1 MSVSFIQLTSSA
13 SDGAVIFQA
22 GKDIDS
28 INWNPTGGSA
38 PTALVDAWTSWVD
51 RAARVWLESGDLLK
65 IIIEFYKPGASVASA
80 RWDFPIRYD
89 GNGVDEMWVDREFLQ
104 GSFAKATPPPSGCI
118 YRVLLLPR
126 LGAQSVHGVVD
137 VDLLSLNGLAAR
149 EAGTVIATPDI
160 MASMVYYK

>member
-1 MSVSFIQLTSSA
+1 MTAVSTHAYARTHTAAFVSDKMRNLLKILIQYHGL
-13 SDGAVIFQA
+13 
-22 GKDIDS
+22 
-28 INWNPTGGSA
+28 N

-51 RAARVWLESGDLLK
+51 RAARTWLESGDLRK
-65 IIIEFYKPGASVASA
+65 IVIEFYRPGASVASA

-104 GSFAKATPPPSGCI
+104 QSFAKSTPPPPGCI
-118 YRVLLLPR
+118 YRIVLCHSP
-126 LGAQSVHGVVD
+126 GAAHVPGTGDTDFLSV
-137 VDLLSLNGLAAR
+137 NGLAAR